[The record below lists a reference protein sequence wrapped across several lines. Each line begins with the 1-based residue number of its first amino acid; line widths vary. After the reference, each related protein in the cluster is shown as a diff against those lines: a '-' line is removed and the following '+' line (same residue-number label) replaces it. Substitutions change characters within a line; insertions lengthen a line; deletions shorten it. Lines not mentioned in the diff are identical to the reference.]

1 MLPGPLKLQV
11 TFVPFEVKLCEP
23 PNATVVELGVTV
35 IDAAGVGVG
44 VGGGVLLPPPHA
56 TMAVRTKQMRNAET
70 ILVIRPLHPL
80 RWEKFL

>member
-11 TFVPFEVKLCEP
+11 TFVPFEVKLFEP

-44 VGGGVLLPPPHA
+44 VGAGVLPPPHA
-56 TMAVRTKQMRNAET
+56 TIAVRTKQMRNAEA